1 MDAPSRQ
8 NPLRIVNK
16 GLRLDWYSSIF
27 ELIDMR
33 SFSNLWFWIVLA
45 VTWSSASHWTMG
57 VPYDMVVRA
66 RRVGGQL
73 EIDLLDIV
81 RINTNRML
89 YYVEASGMVMLAM
102 ACFVF
107 TALATLGFYYWVE
120 FAQAVFLLL
129 FPLVIVTFINI
140 FHARRLRRH
149 ELTLER
155 VSKTLSRCRLYTQ
168 IIGMISILVT
178 SMWGMYQNLSIGVLG

>member
-1 MDAPSRQ
+1 
-8 NPLRIVNK
+8 
-16 GLRLDWYSSIF
+16 
-27 ELIDMR
+27 
-33 SFSNLWFWIVLA
+33 
-45 VTWSSASHWTMG
+45 MG

-81 RINTNRML
+81 RINTNRIL

-129 FPLVIVTFINI
+129 FPLVVVTFINI

-149 ELTLER
+149 DLDTGHFDVGLVSEPFTRRSGIAKSER
-155 VSKTLSRCRLYTQ
+155 VRDEGSEPRDSRRRPRR
-168 IIGMISILVT
+168 V
-178 SMWGMYQNLSIGVLG
+178 